1 MCIRDSNYSSSG
13 PLSLIGLAS
22 KMFLWAAGL
31 PVDAAVEIPFR
42 SGAETMTAVI
52 SGQVDFASFNLSEA
66 APGLSAGTL
75 RAILVTVPDPFPGVA
90 GVQTAREAGLPVLE
104 NLVGWNAL
112 VGPPGL
118 PEEVVAKWT
127 GVLSALKDDPEW
139 NAGHRRI
146 GNIPRV
152 LGREATTAFMREQYE
167 LYVRLGREAKLGAG

>member
-1 MCIRDSNYSSSG
+1 
-13 PLSLIGLAS
+13 
-22 KMFLWAAGL
+22 
-31 PVDAAVEIPFR
+31 
-42 SGAETMTAVI
+42 
-52 SGQVDFASFNLSEA
+52 
-66 APGLSAGTL
+66 
-75 RAILVTVPDPFPGVA
+75 
-90 GVQTAREAGLPVLE
+90 VLE

-112 VGPPGL
+112 VGPLGL

-152 LGREATTAFMREQYE
+152 LEREATTAFMREQYE